1 MSPDR
6 VGQNAV
12 DARCALRG
20 FFPREF
26 GSVGDERFGVVPDV
40 FHAPASLLQLQGS
53 RRLLEFCTS
62 RSERLG
68 LGAVQP
74 NGQVTGSQVPG
85 ELRFS
90 GMWKGAS

>member
-1 MSPDR
+1 MCSMRQP
-6 VGQNAV
+6 
-12 DARCALRG
+12 
-20 FFPREF
+20 
-26 GSVGDERFGVVPDV
+26 
-40 FHAPASLLQLQGS
+40 LLQLQGS

-74 NGQVTGSQVPG
+74 SRQVTGSQVPG

-90 GMWKGAS
+90 GMWKGAFKASKMAPTQPG